1 MTNAPR
7 LINNRFTTLLPNTL
21 FSDLQLDKIL
31 SSQAI
36 AVLQSPCNQNE
47 IVCRNE
53 LFALLD
59 DEENLLRVEKLLSR
73 L

>member
-1 MTNAPR
+1 MINAPR

-36 AVLQSPCNQNE
+36 AVLQHPCEPGE
-47 IVCRNE
+47 IVNGMEIDSLPRLLGDLE
-53 LFALLD
+53 SAL
-59 DEENLLRVEKLLSR
+59 
-73 L
+73 